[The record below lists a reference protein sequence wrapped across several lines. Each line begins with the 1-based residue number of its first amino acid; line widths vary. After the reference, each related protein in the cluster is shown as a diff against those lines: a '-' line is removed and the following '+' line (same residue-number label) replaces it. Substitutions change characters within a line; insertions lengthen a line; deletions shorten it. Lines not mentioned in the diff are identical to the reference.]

1 MKIKNLSLILL
12 KGLNKEENK
21 MYKLK
26 WNGEIIEEDITTL
39 EEANTLKTE
48 YQMAFN
54 GPVKVLR
61 Q

>member
-1 MKIKNLSLILL
+1 MK
-12 KGLNKEENK
+12 
-21 MYKLK
+21 
-26 WNGEIIEEDITTL
+26 DVTTL